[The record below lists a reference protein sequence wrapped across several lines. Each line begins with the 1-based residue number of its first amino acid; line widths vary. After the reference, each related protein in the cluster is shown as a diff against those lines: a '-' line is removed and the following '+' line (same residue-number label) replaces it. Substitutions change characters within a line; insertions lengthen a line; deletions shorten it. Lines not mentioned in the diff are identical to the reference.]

1 MKNRLFQ
8 AFSERSF
15 SFLWLSEIF
24 TILAFNL
31 FNFLLLLHVYSL
43 TRSNTAVALVVVS
56 FTLPAIL
63 FGILAGV
70 YVDRWSKKKVLL
82 ISNIIRGVLL
92 LVLAVFHQ
100 NLIAV
105 YVISFLVSLVTQFFV
120 PAETPIIPL
129 IVRKE
134 LLYSAN
140 ALFGLGLYGGAFLA
154 YLLSGPLILLFGEVN
169 TLIILGLMFFV
180 SSIFITGIHIDSKSE
195 KKKKGILSAS
205 KSALL
210 DEVRTAID
218 VMRNSREIYNSIFL
232 LAVSQTLLLVLAAIA
247 PGYASQILNIS
258 IQKFP
263 LYFIVPAALGVL
275 VGAIILV
282 TWLHESSKEKLTTL
296 GLFLSGAAMLL
307 LPYGS
312 RITAREIVQDFNN
325 LLPHFLDLTTLHFV
339 IVLAFILGL
348 ANAFVFVPS
357 NTILQEKTKD
367 EFRGK
372 IYGVLNALVG
382 IFSLIPILAVGGLSD
397 FFGVGKVIVGIGV
410 TLFVIGI
417 SRIIFDI

>member
-232 LAVSQTLLLVLAAIA
+232 LNRQ
-247 PGYASQILNIS
+247 
-258 IQKFP
+258 
-263 LYFIVPAALGVL
+263 
-275 VGAIILV
+275 
-282 TWLHESSKEKLTTL
+282 
-296 GLFLSGAAMLL
+296 
-307 LPYGS
+307 
-312 RITAREIVQDFNN
+312 
-325 LLPHFLDLTTLHFV
+325 
-339 IVLAFILGL
+339 
-348 ANAFVFVPS
+348 
-357 NTILQEKTKD
+357 
-367 EFRGK
+367 
-372 IYGVLNALVG
+372 
-382 IFSLIPILAVGGLSD
+382 
-397 FFGVGKVIVGIGV
+397 
-410 TLFVIGI
+410 
-417 SRIIFDI
+417 

>member
-1 MKNRLFQ
+1 MKSRLFQ

-15 SFLWLSEIF
+15 SLLWLSEIF

-31 FNFLLLLHVYSL
+31 FNFILLLHVYSL
-43 TRSNTAVALVVVS
+43 THSNIAVAFVVVS

-70 YVDRWSKKKVLL
+70 YVDRWSKKRVLL
-82 ISNIIRGVLL
+82 ISNLIRGMLL
-92 LVLAVFHQ
+92 IFLAIFHQ
-100 NLIAV
+100 SLIAI
-105 YVISFLVSLVTQFFV
+105 YIISFLVALVTQFFV

-129 IVRKE
+129 IVRKD

-140 ALFGLGLYGGAFLA
+140 ALFGLGLYGGALFA
-154 YLLSGPLILLFGEVN
+154 YLLSGPLILFAGEVN
-169 TLIILGLMFFV
+169 TLIILGVMFFV
-180 SSIFITGIHIDSKSE
+180 SSLFISGINIESKSE
-195 KKKKGILSAS
+195 RNKKGILGVS
-205 KSALL
+205 KSVLL
-210 DEVRTAID
+210 KEIRAAVS

-247 PGYASQILNIS
+247 PGYASQILKIS
-258 IQKFP
+258 IQEFP
-263 LYFIVPAALGVL
+263 LIFIVPAAIGVL
-275 VGAIILV
+275 VGALILV
-282 TWLHESSKEKLTTL
+282 TLLHERSKEKLTTL

-312 RITAREIVQDFNN
+312 RISAREIVHDINN
-325 LLPHFLDLTTLHFV
+325 FLPHFLDFTTIHFV

-357 NTILQEKTKD
+357 NTILLEKTKD

-372 IYGVLNALVG
+372 IYGVLSALVG
-382 IFSLIPILAVGGLSD
+382 IFSLIPILIAGGLSD
-397 FFGVGKVIVGIGV
+397 FIGVGKVIVGIGIS
-410 TLFVIGI
+410 LFIIGI
-417 SRIIFDI
+417 SRIFFEF